1 MRAAG
6 SAGENMQCKQLQVN
20 LLLERNTMLEVKNT
34 EKFVPKHKKGQMC
47 QIFSFAAAWM
57 CFAARK
63 MFLLLQGDLAFYVVQ
78 KQLL

>member
-6 SAGENMQCKQLQVN
+6 SAGENIQCKQLQVN
-20 LLLERNTMLEVKNT
+20 LLKERNTMLKVKNT
-34 EKFVPKHKKGQMC
+34 QKIGLEHKKGQMC
-47 QIFSFAAAWM
+47 QIFSFASAWM